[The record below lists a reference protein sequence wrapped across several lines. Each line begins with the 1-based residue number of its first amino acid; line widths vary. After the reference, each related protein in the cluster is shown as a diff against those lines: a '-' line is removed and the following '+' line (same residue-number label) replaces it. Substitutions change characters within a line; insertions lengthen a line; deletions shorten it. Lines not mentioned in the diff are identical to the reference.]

1 LTLLEDGA
9 IIQGSS
15 NSFPSPVFLDG
26 YLPSSFSAEGYEHT
40 YDEVPLYLF
49 VSDIIDADLWSILVS
64 SGDSMETI
72 LYEVGGVIS
81 FLVSLFFGE
90 AA

>member
-1 LTLLEDGA
+1 
-9 IIQGSS
+9 
-15 NSFPSPVFLDG
+15 
-26 YLPSSFSAEGYEHT
+26 
-40 YDEVPLYLF
+40 LF

-64 SGDSMETI
+64 SGDSIETI

-81 FLVSLFFGE
+81 FFMSLFFGE